1 MIGKRIVDRRGKP
14 PIEPSNYSVRTC
26 LCENGERLPLVV
38 DRSGLPVPMPNH
50 YGLLVR
56 RQRLQPSSLAEELAT
71 IASLHDWADRRRIDI
86 DERIND
92 GNGLTPREME
102 ALLDFLRYA
111 RPFGRFVA
119 DSRLHDADTE
129 KVVSHGVHGNRI
141 LIVRDYL
148 VWGMNETLS
157 ALDVGDLRYRHI
169 VERRDRMQRI
179 ADDYELPE
187 DRTGREGLT
196 PPQRS
201 RLLQVIVPTFVAN
214 PFNKPVRFRN
224 YVLLMLLLM
233 FGLRRGES
241 LKLYVSDLVL
251 RGAKK
256 PVMRVVRRPDDPN
269 DPRRN
274 EPRVKTLGREIPLD
288 HRTASMLSE
297 FVLYHRSEFPGADR
311 SPFLFISA
319 HGEPISLR
327 QVNTIF
333 SQIRS
338 RFSEFSGVLTPH
350 VLRHTYNDMLSE
362 VARENNVP
370 QEDEI
375 QLRNYLNG
383 WSPRSLQGNHY
394 RRRFIIERAN
404 RISLEHQR
412 RLFEVEG

>member
-1 MIGKRIVDRRGKP
+1 MAVERATDDRTQRR
-14 PIEPSNYSVRTC
+14 EAPSNYAVRTC
-26 LCENGERLPLVV
+26 VCENGERLPLIV
-38 DRSGLPVPMPNH
+38 DRSGLPVSMPNH
-50 YGLLVR
+50 YSLLVR

-71 IASLHDWADRRRIDI
+71 IASLHDWADRRRLDVE
-86 DERIND
+86 ERVND

-102 ALLDFLRYA
+102 SLLDFLRYA
-111 RPFGRFVA
+111 RPFGRYIA
-119 DSRLHDADTE
+119 DSHLHDADAE
-129 KVVSHGVHGNRI
+129 KVVSNNVHRNRI
-141 LIVRDYL
+141 LVVREYL
-148 VWGMNETLS
+148 TWAMNETLS
-157 ALDVGDLRYRHI
+157 ALDVGDHRYRHI

-187 DRTGREGLT
+187 DRTGREGLAA
-196 PPQRS
+196 PLRS
-201 RLLQVIVPTFVAN
+201 RLLQVITPTFAAN
-214 PFNKPVRFRN
+214 PFNRPVRYRN

-251 RGAKK
+251 RGTKK
-256 PVMRVVRRPDDPN
+256 PVMRVIRRPDDPN
-269 DPRRN
+269 DPRRQ

-288 HRTASMLSE
+288 QRTALLLSE
-297 FVLYHRSEFPGADR
+297 FVLYHRPEFPGADR
-311 SPFLFISA
+311 SPFLFISGN
-319 HGEPISLR
+319 GEPISLR
-327 QVNTIF
+327 QVNTIV

-338 RFSEFSGVLTPH
+338 RFSEFQGILTPH

-370 QEDEI
+370 EEEEI

-383 WSPRSLQGNHY
+383 WSPRSLQGDHY

-412 RLFEVEG
+412 RLFEVAG